1 MILFMIT
8 ENGGKNMGYDR
19 MEQEKSPTEMMYGL
33 TRAFY
38 EEKDAEK
45 IVGFYDPKAICW
57 FGMTE
62 RGEAYHIQS
71 LREKLQTI
79 FESMQ
84 KTCMEKE
91 NYRVVTENNKSCMIS
106 GNLALLENG
115 ERIENEISAFWTF
128 FQGVWYLSRFSI
140 QHAGMTPEPEKQ
152 VLEEKLDLEKSRNQT
167 LMNLIQ
173 GSVLEYD
180 VLKDQLDL
188 YIQRS
193 MREPKKHMVYP
204 DLVKSGKALFQ
215 AAVHP
220 DDREKLERAF
230 LHHFNLFLGFEIII
244 SNVQLQ
250 KNALILL
257 GLMIVTVQFFKLCD
271 LIINICSNLLQVF
284 LTLVPAQGKNL
295 ACNQD
300 LRFIFG

>member
-1 MILFMIT
+1 
-8 ENGGKNMGYDR
+8 MGYDR

-128 FQGVWYLSRFSI
+128 F
-140 QHAGMTPEPEKQ
+140 
-152 VLEEKLDLEKSRNQT
+152 
-167 LMNLIQ
+167 
-173 GSVLEYD
+173 
-180 VLKDQLDL
+180 
-188 YIQRS
+188 
-193 MREPKKHMVYP
+193 RE
-204 DLVKSGKALFQ
+204 SG
-215 AAVHP
+215 
-220 DDREKLERAF
+220 
-230 LHHFNLFLGFEIII
+230 I
-244 SNVQLQ
+244 
-250 KNALILL
+250 
-257 GLMIVTVQFFKLCD
+257 
-271 LIINICSNLLQVF
+271 
-284 LTLVPAQGKNL
+284 
-295 ACNQD
+295 
-300 LRFIFG
+300 